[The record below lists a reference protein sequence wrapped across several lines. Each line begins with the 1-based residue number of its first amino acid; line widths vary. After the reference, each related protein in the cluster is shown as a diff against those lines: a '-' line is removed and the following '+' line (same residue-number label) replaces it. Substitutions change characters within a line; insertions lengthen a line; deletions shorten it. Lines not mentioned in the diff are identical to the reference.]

1 MAALD
6 LISLIPVGTSAT
18 RAVQVSFELTVA
30 HAYPGLPAV
39 YASPQMIMLMEMACA
54 DAIAPLLP
62 DGWVSVGAHVDVR
75 HLAATPVG
83 MTVTASARVVEVDE
97 RTVRF
102 AVSAHDGLDLIG
114 EGFHVRA
121 PVALHRFVE
130 GVARKRARSGAAS

>member
-1 MAALD
+1 MD
-6 LISLIPVGTSAT
+6 LKTLIPVGTEAT
-18 RAVQVSFELTVA
+18 REVLVCYELTVA

-54 DAIAPLLP
+54 DAIATLLP
-62 DGWVSVGAHVDVR
+62 AGWVSVGAHVDVK

-83 MTVTASARVVEVDE
+83 MTVTANARVIEVKD
-97 RTVRF
+97 RAVRF
-102 AVSAHDGLDLIG
+102 AVSAHDGLDLVG

-130 GVARKRARSGAAS
+130 GVARKTAKLGAAS

>member
-1 MAALD
+1 MD
-6 LISLIPVGTSAT
+6 LKSLIAPGTSAT
-18 RAVQVSFELTVA
+18 REVVVSFELTVA

-62 DGWVSVGAHVDVR
+62 AGWVSVGSHVDVK

-83 MTVTASARVVEVDE
+83 MTVTARAEVIEVSE
-97 RTVRF
+97 RSVRF
-102 AVSAHDGLDLIG
+102 AVSAHDGLDKIG

-121 PVALHRFVE
+121 PVALERFVD
-130 GVARKRARSGAAS
+130 GVARKSARIGAGAGS

>member
-1 MAALD
+1 MD
-6 LISLIPVGTSAT
+6 LKTLIPLGTEAT
-18 RAVQVSFELTVA
+18 RQVVVSFELTVA

-54 DAIAPLLP
+54 DAIASLLP
-62 DGWVSVGAHVDVR
+62 DGYVSVGAHVDVK

-83 MTVTASARVVEVDE
+83 MTVTASARVIEVSE

-102 AVSAHDGLDLIG
+102 AVSAHDGIDLIG

-121 PVALHRFVE
+121 PVALNRFVE
-130 GVARKRARSGAAS
+130 GVTRKVARLGAAS

>member
-1 MAALD
+1 MD
-6 LISLIPVGTSAT
+6 LKTLIPLGSEAT
-18 RAVQVSFELTVA
+18 RQILVSFELTVA

-62 DGWVSVGAHVDVR
+62 AGWVSVGAHVDVK

-83 MTVTASARVVEVDE
+83 MAVTATARVIEVTE
-97 RTVRF
+97 RSVRF
-102 AVSAHDGLDLIG
+102 AVSAHDGMDLIG
-114 EGFHVRA
+114 EGWHVRA

-130 GVARKRARSGAAS
+130 GVARKVAKLGAAS

>member
-1 MAALD
+1 MD
-6 LISLIPVGTSAT
+6 LETLIPLGTEAT
-18 RAVQVSFELTVA
+18 RQLVVSFELTVA
-30 HAYPGLPAV
+30 HAYPALPAV

-62 DGWVSVGAHVDVR
+62 HGWVSVGAHVDVK

-83 MTVTASARVVEVDE
+83 MTVTATARVIEVSE
-97 RTVRF
+97 RSVRF
-102 AVSAHDGLDLIG
+102 AVSAHDGMELIG

-130 GVARKRARSGAAS
+130 GVARKLAKLGASS

>member
-1 MAALD
+1 MD
-6 LISLIPVGTSAT
+6 LKKLIAPGT
-18 RAVQVSFELTVA
+18 RASRQALVTRELTVA
-30 HAYPGLPAV
+30 HAYAGLPEV

-62 DGWVSVGAHVDVR
+62 DGWVSVGAHVDVK

-83 MTVTASARVVEVDE
+83 MTVTASVEVIEVSE
-97 RTVRF
+97 RSVRF
-102 AVSAHDGLDLIG
+102 ACGAHDGLDLIG

-130 GVARKRARSGAAS
+130 GVARKAAKFGERS

>member
-1 MAALD
+1 MD
-6 LISLIPVGTSAT
+6 LKTLVPLGTAAT
-18 RAVQVSFELTVA
+18 RQAPVTFELTVA

-62 DGWVSVGAHVDVR
+62 AGWVSVGAHVDVK

-83 MTVTASARVVEVDE
+83 MTVTATARVIEVSE
-97 RTVRF
+97 RSLRF
-102 AVSAHDGLDLIG
+102 AVSAHDGVDLIG

-121 PVALHRFVE
+121 PVALERFVD
-130 GVARKRARSGAAS
+130 GVARKVAKLGAAS